1 MKIINNR
8 IMAQSVI
15 GSNVNL
21 AVAINSPYVGAG
33 WSLFMFDGRMPTSKE
48 GFAEVF
54 NSRSLADLYNKSL
67 GLVRNPVT
75 GIENGNVI
83 ALQLQSQYIPKGVSY
98 YGTIGT
104 ALLPVTQ
111 LMPRTIQSNA
121 QSDRNISLLTSG
133 GSSNFNHSRTGYGDY
148 VIEFDAAVTITHIKF
163 MSSISNTYQLVRI
176 ADDNTE
182 TATTLGTVVAGEANC
197 YPVTAPVAS
206 KKYRLKSVGG
216 ANAIDAAFVLLSSV
230 DQAPSVA
237 QTQPTW
243 AALAH
248 TNTRTHGD
256 IDYSDEIMFAA
267 DACGVAGPF
276 KIVGNIVP
284 NKLTRV
290 YCPKLRFTQRSG
302 S

>member
-1 MKIINNR
+1 
-8 IMAQSVI
+8 
-15 GSNVNL
+15 
-21 AVAINSPYVGAG
+21 
-33 WSLFMFDGRMPTSKE
+33 MFDGRMPTSKE

-67 GLVRNPVT
+67 GLVRSPVT

-121 QSDRNISLLTSG
+121 QSDRNISFLTSSG
-133 GSSNFNHSRTGYGDY
+133 TVNLTHARTGYGDY
-148 VIEFDAAVTITHIKF
+148 VIEFDAAVTITHIKY
-163 MSSISNTYQLVRI
+163 MGTVSGGSYQLVRI
-176 ADDNTE
+176 AEDNTE
-182 TATTLGTVVAGEANC
+182 TATTLGTVLAGEANC
-197 YPVTAPVAS
+197 YPITSPVAS

-216 ANAIDAAFVLLSSV
+216 ANSVDAAFVLLSSV
-230 DQAPSVA
+230 DQAPSTP